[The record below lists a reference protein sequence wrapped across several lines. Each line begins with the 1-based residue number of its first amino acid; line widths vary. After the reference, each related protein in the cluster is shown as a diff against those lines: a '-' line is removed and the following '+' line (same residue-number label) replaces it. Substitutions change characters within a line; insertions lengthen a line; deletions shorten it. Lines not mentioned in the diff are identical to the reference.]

1 MKINNNYKVIRIDKQ
16 LINKGIVDIGT
27 DKNILKSIQGLG
39 AFKIGLITLVEDE
52 VKEEQIEPEVLED
65 ENIEENSEETSQ
77 AGKGKA
83 KK

>member
-52 VKEEQIEPEVLED
+52 VKEEQIEPEVLEN

-77 AGKGKA
+77 VGKGKA

>member
-16 LINKGIVDIGT
+16 LINKGIVDIGD

-39 AFKIGLITLVEDE
+39 AFKTGLITLVENE
-52 VKEEQIEPEVLED
+52 EKEEQIEPEVLED
-65 ENIEENSEETSQ
+65 ENVEENSDVTSQ
-77 AGKGKA
+77 PGKGRG